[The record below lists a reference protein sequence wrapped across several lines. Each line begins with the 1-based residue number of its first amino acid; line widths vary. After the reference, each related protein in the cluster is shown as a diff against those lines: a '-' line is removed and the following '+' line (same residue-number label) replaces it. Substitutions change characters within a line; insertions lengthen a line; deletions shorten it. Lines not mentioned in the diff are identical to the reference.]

1 MPVTPK
7 KKDEKKAVATKTT
20 ATPEYNKK
28 FTESA
33 KRIEANVKKGALKES
48 GVVSSGN
55 KATVKPYEKKFIPA
69 GKGNTY
75 AKIIDGDGKLVK
87 SADSKVG
94 AKTSNERLER
104 EFKRDSTNT
113 MKRRE
118 ANVNFVQVNTGKKK
132 DLNQADL
139 KSLLDLS
146 KIRRNRS

>member
-1 MPVTPK
+1 MAVTPK
-7 KKDEKKAVATKTT
+7 KKDEKKPVATKTT
-20 ATPEYNKK
+20 TTPEYNKK

-33 KRIEANVKKGALKES
+33 KRIEANVKKGALK
-48 GVVSSGN
+48 
-55 KATVKPYEKKFIPA
+55 
-69 GKGNTY
+69 GNTY
-75 AKIIDGDGKLVK
+75 AKIIDGSGKVVK

-94 AKTSNERLER
+94 AKTSNERLEK
-104 EFKRDSTNT
+104 EFKRDSINT

-118 ANVNFVQVNTGKKK
+118 ANVNFVNVNTGKKK